1 MDFGM
6 LAQRLGLDVEEYKE
20 LIELF
25 IETGGNDLKGLEDAL
40 MNNDATT
47 VIERSHSL
55 KGASGNL
62 GLTEI
67 YEVAKEIENSSRN
80 NNLEGIE
87 NSVKA
92 IKQYFENIIA
102 VYES

>member
-1 MDFGM
+1 MDFEI

-25 IETGGNDLKGLEDAL
+25 IETGGNDLKELEDAL
-40 MNNDATT
+40 MNNDALT
-47 VIERSHSL
+47 VVERSHSL

-67 YEVAKEIENSSRN
+67 YEVAKEIENRSRD
-80 NNLEGIE
+80 NNLEEIE

-92 IKQYFENIIA
+92 IKQYFKNIIT